1 MIEILNSNLKKLD
14 ILRKY
19 TFSQYENKA
28 REIGTFKVHAQ
39 AEEENLYL
47 VDKSQ
52 IYYILFDGKI
62 FGKIENVKYDSD
74 SEFDRVIELSG
85 RLAPYIFTKRVV
97 KGTLSYSGNIPGYIK
112 TLVEQNISNASDT
125 KRRIAMAV
133 NYTDQDVL
141 LAVSSSV
148 SKQVTGG
155 YLWDEIEPVLE
166 QDSLCLQ
173 LIPVVEP
180 AKIVNGVET
189 NITSWSLN
197 ISAGVDRRK
206 RNSEGNEAVVFSQ
219 SLSNIVGVEYENTTE
234 EYCGVAYVAG
244 EGEAEE
250 RKWYEV
256 YASEEE
262 EELSGWNR
270 NELWVDARDIQSE
283 TSDGTQISDEEYQK
297 LISQRASEK
306 FAENNSGESYES
318 TVTEGNRQYVYGVDY
333 QIGDFVTV
341 IDDELKITVDAQV
354 TSVTVS
360 EEGSQRIT
368 DVSFSYGRIRRDPVE
383 KIKQIGNTSTDNA
396 NSVKYLEDV
405 IRRTVT
411 GPNSTLTQVANE
423 ILSLQDEDDSIR
435 EDMMQMTAA
444 SDTNGDAFDRDFL
457 RIGTT
462 VGENPTRARY
472 TRRAYFIIPP
482 EERNTFSNIPPN
494 MFTGLSDTQYI
505 VGVREVY
512 PRSDSLVMIKITE
525 MIPRTGKQYFRMYNS
540 SAGGWLQ
547 WRTIESTTVSSS

>member
-52 IYYILFDGKI
+52 VYYILFDGKI

-112 TLVEQNISNASDT
+112 TMVEQNISNASDT

-133 NYTDQDVL
+133 NYINQDVL
-141 LAVSSSV
+141 LGIASSV

-155 YLWDEIEPVLE
+155 YLWDEMEPVLE

-180 AKIVNGVET
+180 AKVVNGVET
-189 NITSWSLN
+189 NITSWNLN
-197 ISAGVDRRK
+197 LSAGVDRRK
-206 RNSEGNEAVVFSQ
+206 GNSEGNVAVVFSQ
-219 SLSNIVGVEYENTTE
+219 SLSNIVGVDYENTTE

-244 EGEAEE
+244 EGEAES

-256 YASEEE
+256 FASEEE
-262 EELSGWNR
+262 KNSTGWNR

-283 TSDGTQISDEEYQK
+283 TSNGEEISDVEYQK
-297 LISQRASEK
+297 LITQRASEK

-318 TVTEGNRQYVYGVDY
+318 TVTEGDRQYVYGVDY
-333 QIGDFVTV
+333 EIGDFVTV

-354 TSVTVS
+354 TSATVS

-368 DVSFSYGRIRRDPVE
+368 DVSFSYGRIRRDPVD
-383 KIKQIGNTSTDNA
+383 KIKQIGDTTTDNA

-405 IRRTVT
+405 IRKTVT
-411 GPNSTLTQVANE
+411 GQDSTIAEISQELLNLDDKVTQLNFALMYTPRYDNLVDGSSFNKDFLSIYLPAHENRLNAANYF
-423 ILSLQDEDDSIR
+423 SKP
-435 EDMMQMTAA
+435 A
-444 SDTNGDAFDRDFL
+444 SDS
-457 RIGTT
+457 
-462 VGENPTRARY
+462 EW
-472 TRRAYFIIPP
+472 
-482 EERNTFSNIPPN
+482 SNIPAE
-494 MFTGLSDTQYI
+494 LSGKMWLGYRAPQRMGGTN
-505 VGVREVY
+505 E
-512 PRSDSLVMIKITE
+512 LVVITE
-525 MIPRTGKQYFRMYNS
+525 HFPVAGRIWTNYYNS
-540 SAGGWLQ
+540 GTWQGWKSITPQ
-547 WRTIESTTVSSS
+547 

>member
-28 REIGTFKVHAQ
+28 REIGTFKVYAQ
-39 AEEENLYL
+39 VEDENLYL
-47 VDKSQ
+47 LDKSQ
-52 IYYILFDGKI
+52 TYYVLFDGKI

-74 SEFDRVIELSG
+74 SEFDRTIELSG
-85 RLAPYIFTKRVV
+85 RLAPYIFKKRVI

-112 TLVEQNISNASDT
+112 TMVEQNITNASDT

-189 NITSWSLN
+189 NITSWNLN

-219 SLSNIVGVEYENTTE
+219 SLSNIVGVEYENTIE

-383 KIKQIGNTSTDNA
+383 KIKQIGDTSTDNA
-396 NSVKYLEDV
+396 NSVKYLEE
-405 IRRTVT
+405 IIKKTIT
-411 GPNSTLTQVANE
+411 GPNSTLTEMAESLTELDTQVSKTTINVRGVQGSRFGLIKSFVDAIFTASGNGAF
-423 ILSLQDEDDSIR
+423 IHVPFKINF
-435 EDMMQMTAA
+435 TAA
-444 SDTNGDAFDRDFL
+444 EASPT
-457 RIGTT
+457 GTT
-462 VGENPTRARY
+462 GWSNGFVIVQNANYDYSDIGWGM
-472 TRRAYFIIPP
+472 AYNTYAGLMFFNIVYD
-482 EERNTFSNIPPN
+482 EE
-494 MFTGLSDTQYI
+494 TQVVSY
-505 VGVREVY
+505 
-512 PRSDSLVMIKITE
+512 K
-525 MIPRTGKQYFRMYNS
+525 RTKL
-540 SAGGWLQ
+540 A
-547 WRTIESTTVSSS
+547 